1 MNITIEYQASP
12 KSNKHYSNHTNFD
25 YYRLTSKDGVF
36 VAVKFNSSGDD
47 YVGLDVD
54 QDGIMIMS
62 IERYKIER
70 GERNIFLDNSQK
82 FLVALHRKNNQ

>member
-12 KSNKHYSNHTNFD
+12 KSNKPYPNHTNFD
-25 YYRLTSKDGVF
+25 YYRLTPKDGVF

-82 FLVALHRKNNQ
+82 FLVALHRKNDQ